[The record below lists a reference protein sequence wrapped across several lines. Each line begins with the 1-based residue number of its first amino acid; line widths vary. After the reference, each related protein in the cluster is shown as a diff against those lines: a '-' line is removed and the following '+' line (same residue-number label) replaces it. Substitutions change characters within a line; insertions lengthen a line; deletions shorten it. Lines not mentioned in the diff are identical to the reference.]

1 MDFCP
6 KGSSKGDLFLMWIR
20 RFEFDSVFYCKAMPA
35 DVRRTF
41 ANENKLAMAMY
52 VGKIGHANAISIT
65 KKQIC

>member
-1 MDFCP
+1 
-6 KGSSKGDLFLMWIR
+6 MWIR